1 MGTDFIWGVLPKNV
15 QELNQSYDL
24 FKKVI
29 TDFGKII
36 SGFRRFWRFRKK
48 AKMKKAV
55 LGIRAHVGV
64 IDSIFSTLRAKMRIA
79 LDRNDRTGFKM
90 HQDEICQIYSR
101 VTDTSHELLQALSVC
116 ERYLDGYPKLKDA
129 LHLKLESEGVDE
141 ASVVVGFDDLVVG
154 QIIFI
159 TSAGI
164 LVDWPPDAE
173 CHIFGYAMQP
183 LAVGT
188 GTIAVKVHWM
198 DTGIWWIMF
207 WWWMEQWPKT

>member
-129 LHLKLESEGVDE
+129 LHLKLESEGVDDYGDE
-141 ASVVVGFDDLVVG
+141 SGPCDDLDAFAWWVNV
-154 QIIFI
+154 
-159 TSAGI
+159 AGDYTRKA
-164 LVDWPPDAE
+164 LDLLNE
-173 CHIFGYAMQP
+173 HLEY
-183 LAVGT
+183 
-188 GTIAVKVHWM
+188 
-198 DTGIWWIMF
+198 
-207 WWWMEQWPKT
+207 EY